1 MMNINLNL
9 LPTGKKNRLD
19 STINFLFIKNI
30 MELFLMVATI
40 MTAILVWGWV
50 FLENDFANLTRTA
63 TLVNR
68 ENFSYNQ
75 DAKNINSLI
84 KGVSLSS
91 KKFSLLTPKLAEI
104 ISTLPEDVKLNSMQ
118 IDVTAQTLNL
128 NGTAK
133 SRTALLSYREVL
145 NGIDW
150 LTNVETP
157 TSQLFQKENVPFK
170 FTATIKN

>member
-9 LPTGKKNRLD
+9 LPTAKKNRLD

-30 MELFLMVATI
+30 IELFLMVATI
-40 MTAILVWGWV
+40 MTAILIWGWI
-50 FLENDFANLTRTA
+50 FLEKDFADLTRTA
-63 TLVNR
+63 TLINR
-68 ENFSYNQ
+68 ENFTYNQ
-75 DAKNINSLI
+75 DAKNINGLI

-91 KKFSLLTPKLAEI
+91 KKFSPLTPKLTKI
-104 ISTLPEDVKLNSMQ
+104 ISTLPEDIKLSSVQ
-118 IDVTAQTLNL
+118 IDLDGKIVNL

-133 SRTALLSYREVL
+133 SRAALLSYREVL
-145 NGIDW
+145 SSIDW
-150 LTNVETP
+150 LTDVQTP